1 MTRRYRYARGV
12 LAADYA
18 RGAAG
23 LAVTAGPL
31 VLLQP
36 APAVGWALGMGAA
49 LFLVYCTR
57 SVVRQFTRIELD
69 EAGLAARGPLGNA
82 IRWEDLRSVR
92 LKYYTTQRGR
102 SGGWMQLVLRGAH
115 RSIRVESGIDG
126 FAEIA
131 HAAALELTRRG
142 GSVDEL
148 TRTHLTA
155 LGIRVESGADDVSRS
170 PSR

>member
-1 MTRRYRYARGV
+1 
-12 LAADYA
+12 
-18 RGAAG
+18 
-23 LAVTAGPL
+23 
-31 VLLQP
+31 
-36 APAVGWALGMGAA
+36 
-49 LFLVYCTR
+49 
-57 SVVRQFTRIELD
+57 LD
-69 EAGLAARGPLGNA
+69 EAGLTARGPLGTA
-82 IRWEDLRSVR
+82 IPWEGLRSVR
-92 LKYYTTQRGR
+92 LNYFATQRDR